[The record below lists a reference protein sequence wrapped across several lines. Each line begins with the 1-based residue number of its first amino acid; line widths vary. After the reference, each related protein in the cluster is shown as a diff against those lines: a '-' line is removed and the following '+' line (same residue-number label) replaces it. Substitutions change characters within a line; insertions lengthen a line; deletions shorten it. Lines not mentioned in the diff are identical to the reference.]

1 MADKG
6 KCSEKPPRRGP
17 MSVKVK
23 GYTRE
28 DGTKVDRSGLW
39 RGNFQYSYGGVAK
52 LRASGNM

>member
-17 MSVKVK
+17 MTVKVK

-28 DGTKVDRSGLW
+28 DGTKVD
-39 RGNFQYSYGGVAK
+39 SYK
-52 LRASGNM
+52 RHKPK